1 VNLFAKN
8 KWFKLLVFSLF
19 ICLLMTA
26 CSDSAVVKQSSEG
39 ESIKLVNDE
48 EKVYVGFILDTLRD
62 ARWYGDKDAFE
73 NEVIDQGG
81 NVKTLAANGLA
92 DVQIQQ
98 AELLIAEGVDVL
110 VVVPYDGD
118 AAAPIVELAHEA
130 GIEVISYDRL
140 IRNAAVDYYVSF
152 DNVQVGELQA
162 TEILNHVPSGNYAYI
177 GGAESDNNAVL
188 LREGAMN
195 VLQPHIDSGDINII
209 FDEYTEN
216 WEPSIAADNIKKLL
230 ESHDGP
236 IDAIIAANDGTA
248 GGAIEALESAQLAGE
263 VSVSGQDADK
273 EALERIKAGTQ
284 TMTVEKPME
293 VIAAQAA
300 EMAIKLASGE
310 SISTD
315 TTVNNGQEDIPTI
328 LLEPKVLTKDNIK

>member
-1 VNLFAKN
+1 
-8 KWFKLLVFSLF
+8 
-19 ICLLMTA
+19 
-26 CSDSAVVKQSSEG
+26 
-39 ESIKLVNDE
+39 
-48 EKVYVGFILDTLRD
+48 
-62 ARWYGDKDAFE
+62 
-73 NEVIDQGG
+73 
-81 NVKTLAANGLA
+81 
-92 DVQIQQ
+92 
-98 AELLIAEGVDVL
+98 
-110 VVVPYDGD
+110 
-118 AAAPIVELAHEA
+118 
-130 GIEVISYDRL
+130 
-140 IRNAAVDYYVSF
+140 
-152 DNVQVGELQA
+152 
-162 TEILNHVPSGNYAYI
+162 
-177 GGAESDNNAVL
+177 
-188 LREGAMN
+188 MN